1 MSTTNWFDQGGRN
14 YAAHRPDYP
23 PALAA
28 FLAASCRTH
37 ALAIDVGCG
46 NGQLTRLL
54 APHFEAVLGM
64 DPSADQI
71 ANATP
76 THGVNYQQATAEQLP
91 LTDASANLVA
101 VAQAAHWFDLPAF
114 YTEVRRVAAPGAVV
128 ALISYGTPQLEADLQ
143 PRFARF
149 YATDMGTYW
158 PAERRLVDSGYADI
172 AFPFDAFAYPAMAIE
187 RDWDLADTLG
197 YFSTWSAVR
206 RAREAGQ
213 QQLLQDY
220 ADELASQWGDPA
232 QRRAIRWPINMR
244 IGRV

>member
-1 MSTTNWFDQGGRN
+1 MSPQNWFDQGGRN

-23 PALAA
+23 AALAS
-28 FLAASCRTH
+28 FLASSCSAR

-46 NGQLTRLL
+46 NGQLTCLL
-54 APHFEAVLGM
+54 APHFDAVLGM

-71 ANATP
+71 ANAAP
-76 THGVNYQQATAEQLP
+76 AAGVSYQQASAEQLP
-91 LTDASANLVA
+91 LADASADLIA

-114 YTEVRRVAAPGAVV
+114 YAEVRRVAAPGAVL
-128 ALISYGTPQLEADLQ
+128 ALVSYGTPQLEADLQ

-149 YATDMGTYW
+149 YGTDMGSYW
-158 PAERRLVDSGYADI
+158 PAERRLVDSGYADL
-172 AFPFDAFAYPAMAIE
+172 AFPFDEFAYPALAIE
-187 RDWDLADTLG
+187 RDWNLAETLG

-213 QQLLQDY
+213 QALLQDY
-220 ADELASQWGDPA
+220 ADELATHWGDPQ
-232 QRRAIRWPINMR
+232 QRRAIHWPINMR